1 MPDVSGDAATERR
14 HDGEFEFDDQVSMFH
29 PEGPAWWE
37 LAVQAFSST
46 ERGYD
51 LLAAKFDYTPYRT
64 PEAVLTPMMA
74 HLKGHLGAG
83 GSMSAALDV
92 CCGTGAALRHL
103 RGLCRDWVVGIDFSC
118 GMLQVARQKLVD
130 TPGEAAV
137 ELVRGNV
144 MDMPFA
150 ATFDAA
156 VCVGA
161 LGHIVPSDQSRF
173 VAQVARVLKPGG
185 RFVLVAAP
193 TPPWRSVRYWQGRG
207 FNAAMQ
213 VRNWMVKPPFMM
225 FYLMFPLSRVVELPA
240 AHRFAVTV
248 QPDVFDAPFREMQ
261 LVIGTLS

>member
-1 MPDVSGDAATERR
+1 
-14 HDGEFEFDDQVSMFH
+14 MFH
-29 PEGPAWWE
+29 PQGPAWWE
-37 LAVQAFSST
+37 LAVQALSST

-64 PEAVLTPMMA
+64 PDRVLAPMMA
-74 HLKGHLGAG
+74 HLGAHLGAG

-103 RGLCRDWVVGIDFSC
+103 RPLCRDRVVGIDFSR
-118 GMLQVARQKLVD
+118 GMLQVARQKLAD
-130 TPGEAAV
+130 APGDAAV

-144 MDMPFA
+144 MNMPFDA
-150 ATFDAA
+150 AFDAA

-161 LGHIVPSDQSRF
+161 LGHIMSLEQPRF

-185 RFVLVAAP
+185 RFVLVTAP
-193 TPPWRSVRYWQGRG
+193 TPPWWSARYWRGRG
-207 FNAAMQ
+207 FNTAMH
-213 VRNWMVKPPFMM
+213 VRNRLVKPRFIM
-225 FYLMFPLSRVVELPA
+225 FYLRFPLSRVVDLLE

-248 QPDVFDAPFREMQ
+248 QPDVFDAPFHDMR